1 MKNAITDPEGSNIN
15 HKEKQMPDQEIVDE
29 INKMFPP
36 QSIGYNVAF
45 IVDGKPMVTS
55 ESFQAGQPEQVV
67 NIYGFDTPDRKNND
81 AFGVHKELSK
91 WLSKNGLWCEWEH
104 GGGVHIYRQEK
115 TDIS

>member
-1 MKNAITDPEGSNIN
+1 MKNVIADPEGSNIN
-15 HKEKQMPDQEIVDE
+15 HKEKQMTDQEIVDE

-45 IVDGKPMVTS
+45 IVDGKPMVT
-55 ESFQAGQPEQVV
+55 
-67 NIYGFDTPDRKNND
+67 
-81 AFGVHKELSK
+81 GVHKELSR

-104 GGGVHIYRQEK
+104 GGGIHIYRQEK